1 MFSVI
6 SLSLILSLSPIRM
19 HISLTIYV
27 SVWLLMYY
35 VCTTQTK
42 LLWISFIS
50 KFTLCKLPI
59 HTVQHK
65 VLTYIEYRA
74 VSGVFRTFDPPPPS
88 PPSECVLPPLQ
99 RRGGLHSPG
108 GGEGGGR
115 SIFRKTP
122 DIGLASSMQYNPST
136 LYSVQPLST
145 GHASATF
152 QCEHFLS

>member
-1 MFSVI
+1 MCPKMFSII

-74 VSGVFRTFDPPPPS
+74 VSGVFRNFDPPPPS

-99 RRGGLHSPG
+99 RRGNTLAGWWG
-108 GGEGGGR
+108 GWGVNINILEDSSHR
-115 SIFRKTP
+115 
-122 DIGLASSMQYNPST
+122 IGLLQSNLTTACT
-136 LYSVQPLST
+136 LHT
-145 GHASATF
+145 H
-152 QCEHFLS
+152 